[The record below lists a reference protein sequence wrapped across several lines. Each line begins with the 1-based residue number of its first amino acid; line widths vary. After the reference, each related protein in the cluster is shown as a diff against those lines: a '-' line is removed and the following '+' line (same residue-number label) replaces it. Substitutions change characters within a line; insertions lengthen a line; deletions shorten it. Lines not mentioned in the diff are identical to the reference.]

1 MTHKIRFQMIL
12 WQNRNFRLLWLA
24 QIISG
29 MGDVLYSVGVMV
41 HVFQQTGSALQTTG
55 VLIAQSL
62 PRFLLGPIAGA
73 MVDHYPR
80 QRVLIV
86 MDLVRAALVGLL
98 LLVVRQGSVN
108 LWGIYLVVAG
118 ITAASTFYQP
128 ARIAIVPSLV
138 ERFNLVRAN
147 SVLIGTAQGTMAVGY
162 MLGGLLTLRIG
173 FGSFVLFNLLTF
185 LVSAALTALMRIQPR
200 SEAEKQAQKARMPLR
215 QSVLEGYTYLK
226 NNPVVRPLVVMEL
239 LEHVPHGIWS
249 SALMLVFAEKALRAG
264 ADAWGT
270 MSALYF
276 AGMMAGAVVA
286 SVAAKRLERYPGLI
300 IGGNALASGVL
311 TFLFA
316 LSPVTWVAV
325 VLAFLF
331 GPPSAVRDVV
341 QDTLLQTVADDEL
354 LGRVYALREMGRWVV
369 YMLAG
374 LLFAWLADR
383 MEIRTIYLLGG
394 GLYLLTAVYALANKP
409 LRQSQIIHQQ
419 TP

>member
-1 MTHKIRFQMIL
+1 MIL

-86 MDLVRAALVGLL
+86 MDLVRAGLVGLL
-98 LLVVRQGSVN
+98 LLFVQQGSVN

-147 SVLIGTAQGTMAVGY
+147 SVLVGTAQGTMAVGY
-162 MLGGLLTLRIG
+162 MLGGLLTLRIA
-173 FGSFVLFNLLTF
+173 FGTFVLFNLLTF
-185 LVSAALTALMRIQPR
+185 LVSATLTALMHIKPR
-200 SEAEKQAQKARMPLR
+200 SEAEKQAQKSRLPLR
-215 QSVLEGYTYLK
+215 QSVREGYVYLK
-226 NNPVVRPLVVMEL
+226 DNPVVRPLVVMEL
-239 LEHVPHGIWS
+239 LEHVPHGIWT

-276 AGMMAGAVVA
+276 AGMMVGAVVA

-311 TFLFA
+311 TLLFA

-374 LLFAWLADR
+374 LLFAWLADS
-383 MEIRTIYLLGG
+383 MPIRTIYLLGG

-409 LRQSQIIHQQ
+409 LRQSQIIHEQ
-419 TP
+419 PSV

>member
-1 MTHKIRFQMIL
+1 MIL

-86 MDLVRAALVGLL
+86 MDLVRAGLVGLL
-98 LLVVRQGSVN
+98 LLFVQQGSVN

-147 SVLIGTAQGTMAVGY
+147 SVLVGTAQGTMAVGY
-162 MLGGLLTLRIG
+162 MLGGLLTLRIA
-173 FGSFVLFNLLTF
+173 FGTFVLFNLLTF
-185 LVSAALTALMRIQPR
+185 LVSATLTALMHIKPR
-200 SEAEKQAQKARMPLR
+200 SEAEKQAQKSRLPLR
-215 QSVLEGYTYLK
+215 QSVREGYVYLK
-226 NNPVVRPLVVMEL
+226 DNPVVRPLVVMEL
-239 LEHVPHGIWS
+239 LEHVPHGIWT

-276 AGMMAGAVVA
+276 AGMMVGAVVA
-286 SVAAKRLERYPGLI
+286 SVAARRLERYPGLI

-311 TFLFA
+311 TLLFA

-341 QDTLLQTVADDEL
+341 QDTLLQTVADGEL

-374 LLFAWLADR
+374 LLFAWLADS
-383 MEIRTIYLLGG
+383 MPIRTIYLLGG

-409 LRQSQIIHQQ
+409 LRQSQIIHEQ
-419 TP
+419 PSV

>member
-12 WQNRNFRLLWLA
+12 WQNLNFRLLWLA

>member
-1 MTHKIRFQMIL
+1 MIL

-86 MDLVRAALVGLL
+86 MDLVRAGLVGLL
-98 LLVVRQGSVN
+98 LLFVQQGNVN

-138 ERFNLVRAN
+138 KRFNLVRAN
-147 SVLIGTAQGTMAVGY
+147 SVLVGTAQGTMAVGY
-162 MLGGLLTLRIG
+162 MLGGLLTLRIA
-173 FGSFVLFNLLTF
+173 FGTFVLFNLLTF
-185 LVSAALTALMRIQPR
+185 LVSATLTALMQIQPC
-200 SEAEKQAQKARMPLR
+200 SEAEKQAQKARLPLR
-215 QSVLEGYTYLK
+215 QSVQEGYVYLK
-226 NNPVVRPLVVMEL
+226 DNPVVRPLVVMEL
-239 LEHVPHGIWS
+239 LEHVPHGIWT

-276 AGMMAGAVVA
+276 AGMMVGAVVA

-383 MEIRTIYLLGG
+383 MPIRTIYLLGG

-419 TP
+419 PSI

>member
-1 MTHKIRFQMIL
+1 MIL

-147 SVLIGTAQGTMAVGY
+147 SVLIGTAQGTMSVGY

>member
-1 MTHKIRFQMIL
+1 MIL

-86 MDLVRAALVGLL
+86 MDLVRAGLVGLL
-98 LLVVRQGSVN
+98 LLFVQQGSVN

-147 SVLIGTAQGTMAVGY
+147 SVLVGTAQGTMAVGY
-162 MLGGLLTLRIG
+162 MLGGLLTLRIA
-173 FGSFVLFNLLTF
+173 FGTFVLFNLLTF
-185 LVSAALTALMRIQPR
+185 LVSATLTALMHIKPR
-200 SEAEKQAQKARMPLR
+200 SEAEKQAQKSRLPLR
-215 QSVLEGYTYLK
+215 QSVREGYVYLK
-226 NNPVVRPLVVMEL
+226 DNPVVRPLVVMEL
-239 LEHVPHGIWS
+239 LEHVPHGIWT

-276 AGMMAGAVVA
+276 AGMMVGAVVA

-311 TFLFA
+311 TLLFA

-374 LLFAWLADR
+374 LLFAWLADS
-383 MEIRTIYLLGG
+383 MPIRTIYLLGG

-419 TP
+419 PSI

>member
-1 MTHKIRFQMIL
+1 MIL
-12 WQNRNFRLLWLA
+12 WQNLNFRLLWLA

-286 SVAAKRLERYPGLI
+286 SVAAKQLERYPGLI

>member
-1 MTHKIRFQMIL
+1 MIL

-86 MDLVRAALVGLL
+86 MDLVRAGLVGLL
-98 LLVVRQGSVN
+98 LLFVQQGNVN

-138 ERFNLVRAN
+138 KRFNLVRAN
-147 SVLIGTAQGTMAVGY
+147 SVLVGTAQGTMAVGY
-162 MLGGLLTLRIG
+162 MLGGLLTLRIA
-173 FGSFVLFNLLTF
+173 FGTFVLFNLLTF
-185 LVSAALTALMRIQPR
+185 LVSATLTALMQIQPR
-200 SEAEKQAQKARMPLR
+200 SEAEKQAQKARLPLR
-215 QSVLEGYTYLK
+215 QSVREGYVYLK
-226 NNPVVRPLVVMEL
+226 DNPVVRPLVVMEL
-239 LEHVPHGIWS
+239 LEHVPHGIWT

-276 AGMMAGAVVA
+276 AGMMVGAVVA

-311 TFLFA
+311 TLLFA

-374 LLFAWLADR
+374 LLFAWLADS
-383 MEIRTIYLLGG
+383 MPIRTIYLLGG

-419 TP
+419 PSI

>member
-1 MTHKIRFQMIL
+1 MIL

-173 FGSFVLFNLLTF
+173 FGSFVIFNLLTF

>member
-1 MTHKIRFQMIL
+1 MIL

-286 SVAAKRLERYPGLI
+286 SVAAKQLERYPGLI

>member
-1 MTHKIRFQMIL
+1 MIL

>member
-1 MTHKIRFQMIL
+1 MIL
-12 WQNRNFRLLWLA
+12 WQNLNFRLLWLA